1 MALLLSIE
9 TSTKN
14 CSVALSKEG
23 TILSLKEE
31 NNGGYSHAEQLHV
44 FIEEILQEHHLKVN
58 NLDAI
63 AVGKGPGSYTGLRI
77 GVSTA
82 KGLAYAANI
91 PLIAIDTLK
100 ALAKKAPVT
109 SQDLIVPMI
118 DARRLEV
125 YTAIYNANLGEV
137 QKVNA
142 LIVEPT
148 SFEAELQSK
157 NLYFLGDGAEK
168 CKEIIQHPNA
178 NFIDNIFPSAKEIAT
193 LAEEKYQQQLFEDV
207 AYFEPFYLKDFIVTP
222 QKKKVFK

>member
-23 TILSLKEE
+23 AILSLKEE

-125 YTAIYNANLGEV
+125 YTAIYNANLEEV

-148 SFEAELQSK
+148 SFETELQSK

-178 NFIDNIFPSAKEIAT
+178 NFIDNTFPSAKEIAT
-193 LAEEKYQQQLFEDV
+193 LAEEKYKQQLFEDV
-207 AYFEPFYLKDFIVTP
+207 AYFEPFYLKDFVVTP